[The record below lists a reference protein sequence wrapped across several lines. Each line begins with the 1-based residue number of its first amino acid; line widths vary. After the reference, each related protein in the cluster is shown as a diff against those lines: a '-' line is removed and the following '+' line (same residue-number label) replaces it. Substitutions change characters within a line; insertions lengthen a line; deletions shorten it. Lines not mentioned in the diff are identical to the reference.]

1 MSRAGRMTV
10 VLHGYWRSSAAY
22 RVRIGLNLKGL
33 PFRQETLDLRTG
45 VQRAPTYRELAPI
58 GLVPTL
64 DVDGLRI
71 TQSLAILE
79 WLEERHPGT
88 PLLPEHADARAIVR
102 AMALIVACDI
112 HPINNL
118 RVLSALRSDVAA
130 SEAMVQKW
138 IARWI
143 VEGFSALETMVSE
156 HGGTFCFGDRP
167 SIADCCLIPQLYNAR
182 RFGVDLSAFPNL
194 VRIET
199 DCLRLDAFDRARPE
213 LQPDA
218 DGASA

>member
-1 MSRAGRMTV
+1 MTL

-33 PFRQETLDLRTG
+33 AFRQATLDLRSG
-45 VQRAPTYRELAPI
+45 DQRGAAYRELAPI

-64 DVDGLRI
+64 EADGLRV

-88 PLLPEHADARAIVR
+88 PLLPEQAEARAIVR

-118 RVLSALRSDVAA
+118 RVLSALRSDLAA

-143 VEGFSALETMVSE
+143 EEGFTALETMVAE
-156 HGGTFCFGDRP
+156 HGGTFCFGARP
-167 SIADCCLIPQLYNAR
+167 TIADCCLIPQVYNAR
-182 RFGVDLSAFPNL
+182 RFGIDLNAFPRL
-194 VRIET
+194 VATEVQ
-199 DCLRLDAFDRARPE
+199 CLGLDAFHRAPPE

>member
-1 MSRAGRMTV
+1 MTL

-33 PFRQETLDLRTG
+33 AFRQATLDLRSG
-45 VQRAPTYRELAPI
+45 DQRAAAYRELAPI

-64 DVDGLRI
+64 EADGLRV

-88 PLLPEHADARAIVR
+88 PLLPEQAEARAIVR

-118 RVLSALRSDVAA
+118 RVLSALRSDFAA

-143 VEGFSALETMVSE
+143 EEGFTALETMVAE

-167 SIADCCLIPQLYNAR
+167 TIADCCLIPQVYNAR
-182 RFGVDLSAFPNL
+182 RFGIDLNVFPRL
-194 VRIET
+194 VATEVQ
-199 DCLRLDAFDRARPE
+199 CLGLDAFHRARPE

>member
-1 MSRAGRMTV
+1 MTL

-22 RVRIGLNLKGL
+22 RVRIGLNLKRL
-33 PFRQETLDLRTG
+33 AYQQATLDLRTG
-45 VQRAPTYRELAPI
+45 AQRSADYRELAPI

-64 DVDGLRI
+64 EADGFRI

-79 WLEERHPGT
+79 WLDERHPGT
-88 PLLPEHADARAIVR
+88 PLIPEQANSRSIVR
-102 AMALIVACDI
+102 AMAMIVACDI

-118 RVLSALRSDVAA
+118 RVLSALRSDLAA
-130 SEAMVQKW
+130 SDGMVQEW

-143 VEGFSALETMVSE
+143 REGFTALEAMVSD
-156 HGGTFCFGDRP
+156 HGGRCCFGDSP
-167 SIADCCLIPQLYNAR
+167 TIADCCLIPQVYNAR
-182 RFGVDLSAFPNL
+182 RFGVDLSSFPRL
-194 VRIET
+194 GDIEAY
-199 DCLRLDAFDRARPE
+199 CLEQDAFDRARPE

>member
-1 MSRAGRMTV
+1 MTL

-33 PFRQETLDLRTG
+33 LFRHATIDLRTG
-45 VQRAPTYRELAPI
+45 AQREGAYRALAPI

-64 DVDGLRI
+64 EADGLRI

-79 WLEERHPGT
+79 WLEERHPGIR
-88 PLLPEHADARAIVR
+88 LLPEQAEARAIVR
-102 AMALIVACDI
+102 AMALIVACDV

-118 RVLSALRSDVAA
+118 RVLSALRSDLAA
-130 SEAMVQKW
+130 TDAMVHAW

-143 VEGFSALETMVSE
+143 SEGFEALETMVAE
-156 HGGTFCFGDRP
+156 LGGTFCFGDRP
-167 SIADCCLIPQLYNAR
+167 TMADCCLIPQVYNAR
-182 RFGVDLSAFPNL
+182 RFGIDLGAYPRL
-194 VRIET
+194 VAIESR
-199 DCLRLDAFDRARPE
+199 CLELDAFDRARPE